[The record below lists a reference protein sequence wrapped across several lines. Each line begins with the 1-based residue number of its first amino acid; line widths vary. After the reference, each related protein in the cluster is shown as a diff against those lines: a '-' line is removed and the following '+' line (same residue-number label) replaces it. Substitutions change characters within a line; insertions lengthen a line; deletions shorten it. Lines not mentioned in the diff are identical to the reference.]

1 MKNYIIC
8 ILLFNIFLTNCEDK
22 EKNKIEYNYEKLEG
36 LDSIVNNLTPKEII
50 KKKLKSVVSKLN
62 IDIKSKQTSLTFYDE
77 PEYDTINI
85 KKDFDYFLYYEYNQ
99 WSRIMLSFKL
109 NYSEIP
115 YYILNSPDNDSLI
128 WVKVMNK
135 KVKKFSVRTNRI
147 YLRIE
152 R

>member
-50 KKKLKSVVSKLN
+50 NQPLISVVSKLN